1 MKTSLVI
8 PTRNEVANLP
18 GVLKGSYGKC
28 DEILIVDGHSSDGT
42 REFAEQNDVRV
53 ILDNGKG
60 KGDGLRIALHK
71 ARGDIVVFMDADGSH
86 DPEDIPK
93 LVEPIQRGEADLVIG
108 SRMRGGSDELHG
120 DLRKFIRMLGSDI
133 ITLSINYRFGVRL
146 TDCQNGF
153 RAIRRITGIEAG
165 LTENIFT
172 IEQEMI
178 MKVLKKGGRVSEVPA
193 HEYQSRN
200 PQSSIV
206 VWKVAHRYVW
216 CLLKNLL

>member
-18 GVLKGSYGKC
+18 DILNASYGKC
-28 DEILIVDGHSSDGT
+28 DEILIVDGHSDDGT
-42 REFAEQNDVRV
+42 REFAEQRGVRV
-53 ILDNGKG
+53 ILDHGKG
-60 KGDGLRIALHK
+60 KGDGLRLALRE

-86 DPEDIPK
+86 DPEDIPR
-93 LVEPIQRGEADLVIG
+93 LVDPILRDETDLVIG

-153 RAIRRITGIEAG
+153 RAIRRRTGLEAN
-165 LTENIFT
+165 LTEDIFT

-178 MKVLKKGGRVSEVPA
+178 MKVLKKGGRVAEIPT
-193 HEYQSRN
+193 HEYESRN

-216 CLLKNLL
+216 CLLKNLV